1 MATEKPGTC
10 LVSSRNSKKANATSW
25 ERKIQSEIREV
36 RVGVQTMQGLDG
48 GCKDLGFHPR

>member
-1 MATEKPGTC
+1 MASEKLGTC
-10 LVSSRNSKKANATSW
+10 LVSSRNSKKADGMSW

-48 GCKDLGFHPR
+48 HCKDLGFHP